1 MLRNFSSRG
10 VPCPLRKCF
19 SPKKSSGMRGHSPP
33 SLRKLFLPKNKLR
46 IRGALRRVE
55 KLRNLVFEGLSPF
68 KHCQK
73 WQNITL
79 HLIHYWTVLS
89 LKQHPLRGSSRPGS
103 RSLRG
108 PLFKLSHTT
117 WSIDIS
123 SGQWKVPRCKNVEE
137 SWNSVFNFYLFFMRN
152 FDIVSFSIAVYCAI
166 YLEYWVNCII
176 YPSSN

>member
-1 MLRNFSSRG
+1 MQNAIQTHR
-10 VPCPLRKCF
+10 PCVKRTL
-19 SPKKSSGMRGHSPP
+19 PP
-33 SLRKLFLPKNKLR
+33 FAEIIFAEKLW
-46 IRGALRRVE
+46 IRRALRRVE

-123 SGQWKVPRCKNVEE
+123 SGQWKVPRCKNVEQ
-137 SWNSVFNFYLFFMRN
+137 SWNSVFNFYPFFMRK
-152 FDIVSFSIAVYCAI
+152 FDIVSFQLPFIVQSILNTEWTV
-166 YLEYWVNCII
+166 
-176 YPSSN
+176 